1 MEWSLTALAGSL
13 CGEVVPLLVA
23 AVAVRLMCLAQEKGT
38 QAVTQDESGRELDII
53 EVEVDMDMALEYEEA
68 MKPAPTENDIISLQS
83 IRNAQIEVDQMCGAI
98 NLVASS
104 TQHDNN
110 KAHK

>member
-1 MEWSLTALAGSL
+1 
-13 CGEVVPLLVA
+13 
-23 AVAVRLMCLAQEKGT
+23 MCLAQEKGT

-53 EVEVDMDMALEYEEA
+53 EVEVDMDMALEHEEA
-68 MKPAPTENDIISLQS
+68 MKPEPTQDDIKS
-83 IRNAQIEVDQMCGAI
+83 IIEIAKAQIEVDQACASI
-98 NLVASS
+98 NRISAS